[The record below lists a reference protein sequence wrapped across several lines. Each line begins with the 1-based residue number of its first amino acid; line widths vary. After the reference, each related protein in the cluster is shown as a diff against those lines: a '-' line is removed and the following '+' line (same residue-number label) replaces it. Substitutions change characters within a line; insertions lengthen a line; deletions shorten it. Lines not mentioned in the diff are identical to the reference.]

1 MTQLTTT
8 KNQVSIYVGTY
19 SKYNN
24 GSIAGAWIDLTDLTE
39 EEFLST
45 INELHKDEEDPE
57 FMFQDFEANG
67 ILKEFIS
74 ESGIDSE
81 FWEMKETL
89 KELSEEQIEA
99 FEIFINNG
107 HPADIYK
114 FQDAYRGYC
123 NEYNIEQAFG
133 EAMVE
138 ELGYLDQVPEQMK
151 YYFDYHKFGRDLL
164 MTDFWE
170 QDGYI
175 FFNNY

>member
-24 GSIAGAWIDLTDLTE
+24 GSLAGAWIDLTDLTY
-39 EEFLST
+39 EEFCNKIT
-45 INELHKDEEDPE
+45 NLHTDESDPE

-114 FQDAYRGYC
+114 FQDAYRGFT
-123 NEYNIEQAFG
+123 NSWNIERDLGQEVAEEMG
-133 EAMVE
+133 YIDQMPEAIR
-138 ELGYLDQVPEQMK
+138 
-151 YYFDYHKFGRDLL
+151 YYFDAEAFGRDLL
-164 MTDFWE
+164 NSDFWE
-170 QDGYI
+170 QDGHI
-175 FFNNY
+175 FYNNY